1 MTKISKSPDRMTF
14 QSKTYEEKLVEDPS
28 NRNARAMIE
37 MWKQWREEAEAQEI
51 DSEWQ
56 KNNLEYD
63 LRTDEIILNKVRA
76 SETYAQNL
84 YAALCNMQYLKLD
97 VIPVLKEEY
106 WSCSWR
112 HSGGIVADMRQ
123 EGDYINWYCSG
134 IGDGLGN
141 GDPDGVKGYIAE
153 GVVTDEIKEDLK
165 RLGWVPV
172 QWDEDK

>member
-1 MTKISKSPDRMTF
+1 MSKISKSPDRMTF
-14 QSKTYEEKLVEDPS
+14 QAKSYKEKLMEDPS
-28 NRNARAMIE
+28 NRNARAMVE

-97 VIPVLKEEY
+97 VIPVLNEEY

>member
-28 NRNARAMIE
+28 NRNARAMVE

-63 LRTDEIILNKVRA
+63 LRTDEVILNKVRA

>member
-14 QSKTYEEKLVEDPS
+14 QSKTYEEKLVENPT
-28 NRNARAMIE
+28 NRNARAMVE

-63 LRTDEIILNKVRA
+63 LRTDEVILNKVRA

>member
-14 QSKTYEEKLVEDPS
+14 QSKTCEEKLVEDPS
-28 NRNARAMIE
+28 NRNARAMVE

-112 HSGGIVADMRQ
+112 HSGGIVANMRQ

-141 GDPDGVKGYIAE
+141 GDPDGIKGYIAE

>member
-112 HSGGIVADMRQ
+112 HSGGIVADMRK

>member
-1 MTKISKSPDRMTF
+1 MTKISKSPNRMTF
-14 QSKTYEEKLVEDPS
+14 QAKSYEEKLLENPT
-28 NRNARAMIE
+28 NRNARAMVE
-37 MWKQWREEAEAQEI
+37 MWKQWRAEAEAQEM

-63 LRTDEIILNKVRA
+63 LRTDEVILNKVRT

>member
-1 MTKISKSPDRMTF
+1 M
-14 QSKTYEEKLVEDPS
+14 EDPS
-28 NRNARAMIE
+28 NRNARAMVE

>member
-14 QSKTYEEKLVEDPS
+14 QSKTYEEKLVENPT
-28 NRNARAMIE
+28 NRNARAMVE
-37 MWKQWREEAEAQEI
+37 MWKQWRAEAEAQEM

>member
-14 QSKTYEEKLVEDPS
+14 QSKTYEEKLVENPT
-28 NRNARAMIE
+28 NRNARAMVE

-63 LRTDEIILNKVRA
+63 LRTDEVILNKVRA

-97 VIPVLKEEY
+97 VIPVLRRVLELFLAAFGRNCCRY
-106 WSCSWR
+106 ATR
-112 HSGGIVADMRQ
+112 R
-123 EGDYINWYCSG
+123 
-134 IGDGLGN
+134 GLYQL
-141 GDPDGVKGYIAE
+141 V
-153 GVVTDEIKEDLK
+153 L
-165 RLGWVPV
+165 
-172 QWDEDK
+172 

>member
-1 MTKISKSPDRMTF
+1 
-14 QSKTYEEKLVEDPS
+14 
-28 NRNARAMIE
+28 
-37 MWKQWREEAEAQEI
+37 
-51 DSEWQ
+51 
-56 KNNLEYD
+56 
-63 LRTDEIILNKVRA
+63 
-76 SETYAQNL
+76 
-84 YAALCNMQYLKLD
+84 MQYLKLD

-112 HSGGIVADMRQ
+112 HSGGIVANMRQ

-141 GDPDGVKGYIAE
+141 GDPDGIKGYIAE

>member
-28 NRNARAMIE
+28 NRNARAMVE
-37 MWKQWREEAEAQEI
+37 MWQQWREEAEAQEI